1 MTCDADAMQK
11 YVDKHS
17 DFVNNKGVMN
27 ATVEAGTNSNPRLGG
42 QDQFAVLFDTADK
55 IDMSI
60 ATQYDATINSEL
72 QTAVKD
78 YCQGTTSS
86 EEDCLNA
93 FLDSLA
99 TKLSDVTVE

>member
-1 MTCDADAMQK
+1 
-11 YVDKHS
+11 
-17 DFVNNKGVMN
+17 
-27 ATVEAGTNSNPRLGG
+27 
-42 QDQFAVLFDTADK
+42 
-55 IDMSI
+55 MSI

-72 QTAVKD
+72 QTAIKD

-99 TKLSDVTVE
+99 TKLTDVTVE